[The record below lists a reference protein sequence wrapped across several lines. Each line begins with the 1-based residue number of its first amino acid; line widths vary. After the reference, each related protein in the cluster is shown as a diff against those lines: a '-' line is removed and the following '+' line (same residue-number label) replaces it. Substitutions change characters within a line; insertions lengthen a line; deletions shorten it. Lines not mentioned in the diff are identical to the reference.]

1 MNRLQAYPP
10 VAERRAAEGNVAFSR
25 IPGAVLD
32 RRPGIVSDSSAEM
45 SRRSCLQVKA
55 PLRKLMGS
63 NPLNAVLDLF
73 PFDSYPYGE
82 LAGEQL
88 LWIVP

>member
-1 MNRLQAYPP
+1 
-10 VAERRAAEGNVAFSR
+10 
-25 IPGAVLD
+25 
-32 RRPGIVSDSSAEM
+32 
-45 SRRSCLQVKA
+45 VKA